1 MSAPGGFVVTARG
14 LSRRDFLKGG
24 GALVVTVALPGCGS
38 LASHEAALPAPGT
51 AWPARVDPAALDSW
65 LAIAAD
71 GSVTGSVGKIEAGM
85 GVGTSFAQIVAE
97 ELDVPL
103 DRVTIVMGDT
113 ATTVDQRGTGS
124 SNGVMTGGA
133 ALRKAGAQGRAT
145 LLALASERL
154 GAPVSELTVHEGVV
168 SVKGDAAKH
177 VTYGELVGGR
187 HFAVQVAEKPKLKD
201 PKEYRIVGQP
211 VPRMDIPAK
220 VDATYRYVADL
231 RVPGMLHGRVI
242 RPPRAHAR
250 LVSVD
255 LEQRQPGLVRIV
267 RKGDFLGVV
276 CEREEQAIAA
286 ARNLKVEWA
295 MPDATYWHDY
305 DALYDHLRTG
315 APKVSKTEKGHGD
328 VDAALAAAATRVEA
342 SYEFPFQSHA
352 SMGPGCAVAD
362 VRDGGAVVWC
372 GGQKPYPL
380 RGALAELLGLP
391 KEKVRVVWMPGPGS
405 YGMNDADDAAA
416 DAALMAAAV
425 GRPVRVQYMRAEG
438 TGWDPKSPPVVFRM
452 RAGIDTAG
460 RVAAWDCEARGFSG
474 QLRPSGTDVPGDALA
489 AQLIGG
495 YKPKS
500 GDEHKFPEESYAF
513 GAKRKVSHLLPWEQS
528 LGTGLR
534 TAHLRDPDGPQCC
547 FASESFVDE
556 VAYAA
561 GKDPVE
567 FRLAYLEDAREK
579 AVVRAAAAKAGWVP
593 RTKPRRA
600 QEGGLLV
607 GQGLAYAPRHGT
619 VVAVVAEVAVDPATG
634 RYRVRRF
641 TVAHDCG
648 FVVNPRSLHGTIEAN
663 AIQCMSRTM
672 HEAVRFDAT
681 RVLSVDWIT
690 YPIVDMTEVPDAIDV
705 VTLGNVPGAKIYGAG
720 EPTSRPVPAAIANAL
735 HDAIGRPVRRVPL
748 TPEAVLAAIRA

>member
-1 MSAPGGFVVTARG
+1 MSAPADFVVTSRG
-14 LSRRDFLKGG
+14 LTRRDFLKGG
-24 GALVVTVALPGCGS
+24 GALVVTFALPGCADI
-38 LASHEAALPAPGT
+38 ASSATGLPAAGM
-51 AWPARVDPAALDSW
+51 AWPAKIDPAALDSW
-65 LAIAAD
+65 LAIGAD
-71 GSVTGSVGKIEAGM
+71 GSVTASVGKIEAGM

-145 LLALASERL
+145 LLALGSQRL
-154 GAPVSELTVHEGVV
+154 GVAAEDLVVRDGIVSAKDDPARKV
-168 SVKGDAAKH
+168 S
-177 VTYGELVGGR
+177 YGELIGGR
-187 HFAVQVAEKPKLKD
+187 RFEVQVAEKPRTKD
-201 PKEYRIVGQP
+201 PKDYRIVGQP
-211 VPRMDIPAK
+211 IPRHDIPAK

-242 RPPRAHAR
+242 RPPEAHAR
-250 LVSVD
+250 LVAVD
-255 LEQRQPGLVRIV
+255 ESARLPGLVRVV

-276 CEREEQAIAA
+276 CEREEQAIEA
-286 ARNLKVEWA
+286 ARKLKVEWSDPA
-295 MPDATYWHDY
+295 PLFWDGY
-305 DALYDHLRTG
+305 DALYEHLRT
-315 APKVSKTEKGHGD
+315 AKPKATKSEDVHGD
-328 VDAALAAAATRVEA
+328 AEAALAAAATRVEA

-352 SMGPGCAVAD
+352 SMGPACAVAE
-362 VRDGGAVVWC
+362 VRDGGAIVWC

-391 KEKVRVVWMPGPGS
+391 AQKVRVVWMPGPGS
-405 YGMNDADDAAA
+405 YGMNDADDCAA
-416 DAALMAAAV
+416 DAVLLAQAV
-425 GRPVRVQYMRAEG
+425 GRPVRLQYMRADG
-438 TGWDPKSPPVVFRM
+438 TGWDPKGPPVVFRM
-452 RAGIDTAG
+452 RAGLDGAG
-460 RVAAWDCEARGFSG
+460 KVAAWDCEARGFSG

-495 YKPKS
+495 YTPK
-500 GDEHKFPEESYAF
+500 GHDEHKFPEESYAF
-513 GAKRKVSHLLPWEQS
+513 ATKRKVSHLLPWEQS

-561 GKDPVE
+561 GVDPVE
-567 FRLAYLEDAREK
+567 FRLRYLTEGREQ
-579 AVVRAAAAKAGWVP
+579 AAVRAAAHKAGWAA

-600 QEGGLLV
+600 RQGALLV

-619 VVAVVAEVAVDPATG
+619 VVAMVAEVAVDPASG

-648 FVVNPRSLHGTIEAN
+648 FVVNPLALHGTIEAN
-663 AIQCMSRTM
+663 VIQAMSRAM
-672 HEAVRFDAT
+672 HEAVRFDRT
-681 RVLSVDWIT
+681 RVQSIDWIT

-705 VTLGNVPGAKIYGAG
+705 VILGNQPGAKIYGAG
-720 EPTSRPVPAAIANAL
+720 EPSSRPVAAAIANAL
-735 HDAIGRPVRRVPL
+735 HDAIGRPVRRVPF
-748 TPEAVLAAIRA
+748 TPESVLQALRA